1 MDQSQ
6 MPGGTERYF
15 EESFGKCQK
24 KSVDTCLCEENVDWD
39 KLVEDVFIEE
49 IEKLAKTMRNK

>member
-1 MDQSQ
+1 